1 MNENI
6 LDLEPKA
13 LWRNFRELTLIPR
26 PSKHEEAV
34 TKFLLEFGKK
44 HCDEAFI
51 DSTGNV
57 IYRKKA
63 SSIEMSNRKS
73 ILLQAHC
80 DMVPQKDD
88 CSNHNFI
95 TDPIETIVSGGFV
108 SANHTT
114 LGGDDGIGVAAIMAI
129 MEDNTLKHGPLEALI
144 TVDEETGMTGANGL
158 EPNVLH
164 SPIMINLDSEEDNI
178 FYIGCAGGV
187 NVHIATDI
195 DYSPVSAGY
204 TPYDINLDGFL
215 GGHSGSDIHK
225 NRPNA
230 IKLLFR
236 MLWQAQKNFDIKICN
251 AEGGNMRNAI
261 PRSSKALILVNSN
274 QTAAFE
280 SFAADFNA
288 IIHSE
293 YGKSDPEAKITAAKS
308 STLPTQYIADESA
321 KKILF
326 VANNIVSG
334 VFAMCADMP
343 GLVETSNNLAIVK
356 TDGGKFLMDNLL
368 RSSSSTQSDYLCN
381 IIRCMVE
388 YIGGRIEFSGEYPG
402 WKPNPDSEILSTMRN
417 IYVGMF
423 NQQPQVTAIHAGLE
437 CGLILSK
444 YPEMD
449 MISVGPNTF
458 NVHSPTEKIEIA
470 STQRFMKLLCET
482 IENAPVVGGVWA

>member
-34 TKFLLEFGKK
+34 TKFLLDFGKK

-51 DSTGNV
+51 DKTGNV

-88 CSNHNFI
+88 SSSHNFL

-129 MEDNTLKHGPLEALI
+129 MEDKTLKHGPLEALI
-144 TVDEETGMTGANGL
+144 TIDEETGMTGANGL
-158 EPNVLH
+158 EPNIFE
-164 SPIMINLDSEEDNI
+164 STIMLNLDSEEDNI

-187 NVHIATDI
+187 NVHIEKSITHAPTPSG
-195 DYSPVSAGY
+195 YSAYNV
-204 TPYDINLDGFL
+204 NFEGFL
-215 GGHSGSDIHK
+215 GGHSGCDIHK

-230 IKLLFR
+230 IKLMFR
-236 MLWQAQKNFDIKICN
+236 MLWEAKENFDIKICHV
-251 AEGGNMRNAI
+251 EGGNMRNAI
-261 PRSSKALILVNSN
+261 PRTSKAVILVKNQNSE
-274 QTAAFE
+274 AFE
-280 SFAADFNA
+280 SFANDFN
-288 IIHSE
+288 INVIKQE
-293 YGKSDPEAKITAAKS
+293 YGKSDPDGKVTVSKTDAPAECLS
-308 STLPTQYIADESA
+308 DESA
-321 KKILF
+321 KDVLF
-326 VANNIVSG
+326 LGNNLISG
-334 VFAMCADMP
+334 VFAMSADMP
-343 GLVETSNNLAIVK
+343 GLVESSNNLAIVNIEN
-356 TDGGKFLMDNLL
+356 GKMLMDNLL
-368 RSSSSTQSDYLCN
+368 RSSSATQSKYLCN
-381 IIRCMVE
+381 IIRCMTNYCGAEVS
-388 YIGGRIEFSGEYPG
+388 FSGEYPG
-402 WKPNPDSEILSTMRN
+402 WQPNPKSEIVDLMIGVYKNLFGSK
-417 IYVGMF
+417 
-423 NQQPQVTAIHAGLE
+423 PEVTAIHAGLE
-437 CGLILSK
+437 CGIIIGN
-444 YPEMD
+444 YPDMD
-449 MISVGPNTF
+449 AVSIGPNTF
-458 NVHSPTEKIEIA
+458 NVHTPTEKIEIA

>member
-34 TKFLLEFGKK
+34 TKFLLDFGKK

-51 DSTGNV
+51 DKTGNV

-88 CSNHNFI
+88 SSNHNFL

-108 SANHTT
+108 SAYHTT

-129 MEDNTLKHGPLEALI
+129 MEDKTLKHGPLEALI
-144 TVDEETGMTGANGL
+144 TIDEETGMTGANGL

-187 NVHIATDI
+187 NVHIEKAITHAPTPSG
-195 DYSPVSAGY
+195 YSAYNV
-204 TPYDINLDGFL
+204 NFEGFL
-215 GGHSGSDIHK
+215 GGHSGCDIHK

-236 MLWQAQKNFDIKICN
+236 MLWEAKQKFDIKI
-251 AEGGNMRNAI
+251 AKVEGGNMRNAI
-261 PRSSKALILVNSN
+261 PRSSKAVILVNNN
-274 QTAAFE
+274 QSSAFE
-280 SFAADFNA
+280 SFAEDYNN
-288 IIHSE
+288 IIKSE
-293 YGKSDPEAKITAAKS
+293 YGKSDPDGKVSISKTDAPAEC
-308 STLPTQYIADESA
+308 IADESA
-321 KKILF
+321 KKVLF
-326 VANNIVSG
+326 LGNNLISG
-334 VFAMCADMP
+334 VFALSADMP
-343 GLVETSNNLAIVK
+343 GLVESSNNLAIVS
-356 TDGGKFLMDNLL
+356 TDGGKFVMDNLL
-368 RSSSSTQSDYLCN
+368 RSSSSSQMDYLCN
-381 IIRCMVE
+381 IIRCMTDFCGAE
-388 YIGGRIEFSGEYPG
+388 ISFSGRYPG
-402 WKPNPDSEILSTMRN
+402 WQPNPQSEIVDLMLG
-417 IYVGMF
+417 IYQKLFGSK
-423 NQQPQVTAIHAGLE
+423 PDVTAIHAGVE
-437 CGLILSK
+437 CGIIIDK
-444 YPEMD
+444 YPD
-449 MISVGPNTF
+449 LDAVSIGPNTF
-458 NVHSPTEKIEIA
+458 NVHTPTEKIEIA
-470 STQRFMKLLCET
+470 STLRFMKLLYET
-482 IENAPVVGGVWA
+482 IENAPIEGGVWT